1 MVLEQYR
8 ARLAP
13 YIDQWVRPWLSW
25 SPAALSAIGI
35 ALLAAAG
42 VFEYLSGPISPYLFL
57 PVAVLIF
64 AGGAFDVLDG
74 EVARRTRRT
83 SARGDFL
90 DHVLDR
96 YGDVFLVL
104 GLAVSGFSI
113 PWLALLA
120 LVSLLLAS
128 YMGTQGQALG
138 VGRVYRGLLSRADRL
153 LLLSAA
159 AFLEFLFVL
168 PWPWES
174 RLSLA
179 HFTIVGVSLTVFDLL
194 FVYFV
199 VAGQWTVLSRAR
211 QIWAALPAASGLPPP
226 PPPPAAPPPS
236 PP

>member
-1 MVLEQYR
+1 MVLERYR
-8 ARLAP
+8 ARMAP
-13 YIDQWVRPWLSW
+13 YIDRWVQPWLGW
-25 SPAALSAIGI
+25 SPAALSAVGI
-35 ALLAAAG
+35 ALLAVAG
-42 VFEYLSGPISPYLFL
+42 LLEFLTGRVSPYLFF

-83 SARGDFL
+83 SLRGDFL

-96 YGDVFLVL
+96 YGDVVLVL
-104 GLAVSGFSI
+104 GLAVSGFSVT
-113 PWLALLA
+113 WLALLA

-153 LLLSAA
+153 LLLSGA
-159 AFLEFLFVL
+159 AFVEFLFVL

-179 HFTIVGVSLTVFDLL
+179 HFTIAGVSLTVFDLL

-211 QIWAALPAASGLPPP
+211 QIWAGLPPAAGLPPP
-226 PPPPAAPPPS
+226 PPPPAVPPP
-236 PP
+236 PPL